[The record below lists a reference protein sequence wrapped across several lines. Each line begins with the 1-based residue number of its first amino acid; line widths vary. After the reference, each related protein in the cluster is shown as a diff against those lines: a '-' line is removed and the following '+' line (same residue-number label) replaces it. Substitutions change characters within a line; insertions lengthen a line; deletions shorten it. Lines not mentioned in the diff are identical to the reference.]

1 MKTSMFGIAALLVL
15 ALGVGACKKA
25 PAPAAS
31 VPGSEA
37 PATDATKG
45 PAPTTPGTPPVAGAT
60 LAPDEIANTLSK
72 AVCARMTVCEQTKK
86 TEGQP
91 PVSEADCTNMMA
103 KDLAQALPEKAKAIG
118 KDQLG
123 TCVAAITKATCEEL
137 NAPSAPK
144 GCEFMD

>member
-1 MKTSMFGIAALLVL
+1 MKTRTFGIAALLVL

-25 PAPAAS
+25 PAPAAP
-31 VPGSEA
+31 VPGQEV
-37 PATDATKG
+37 PATDATKA
-45 PAPTTPGTPPVAGAT
+45 PATTPPTTPPVAGAT
-60 LAPDEIANTLSK
+60 IPSDEIASSLSK
-72 AVCARMTVCEQTKK
+72 AVCARMTACEQAKK

-91 PVSEADCTNMMA
+91 PVSETDCTNMMA